1 MIIDC
6 ERCEVRG
13 LACGNCAAAAIVST
27 ASDSAITTA
36 IVSQVPGP
44 GPGRPSTARGAAGP
58 GEAAQ
63 PGGQPPDLGPAEL
76 RALRALANA
85 GLIAPLRYA
94 PRVARA
100 S

>member
-13 LACGNCAAAAIVST
+13 LACGNCAVPAIVAPSI
-27 ASDSAITTA
+27 ASASVVTTA
-36 IVSQVPGP
+36 IV
-44 GPGRPSTARGAAGP
+44 
-58 GEAAQ
+58 
-63 PGGQPPDLGPAEL
+63 GQAPELGPAEV
-76 RALRALANA
+76 RALRTLANA

-94 PRVARA
+94 PRIARA